1 LAFRVRLGNDQVRRR
16 MGQMTGEVSV
26 RGGQLSYI
34 KLLIG
39 AAYLLTPLFQD
50 VENPRTDG
58 TPRQTGD
65 AAGPVT
71 ARAAA
76 AVESDARS

>member
-1 LAFRVRLGNDQVRRR
+1 